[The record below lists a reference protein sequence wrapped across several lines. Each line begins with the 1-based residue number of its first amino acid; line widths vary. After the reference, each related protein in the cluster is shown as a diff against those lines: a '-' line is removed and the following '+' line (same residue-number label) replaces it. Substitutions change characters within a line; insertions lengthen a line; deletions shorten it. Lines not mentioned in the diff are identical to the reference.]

1 MAAVDDNWKKK
12 EKEVWTVEGILPLR
26 RCDAGDGQQ
35 VIGFV
40 QFFWRPSADSYP
52 PFLCS
57 LVLCWTQK
65 EEEEDNALNILSG
78 YLVAARA
85 RLTAATAE
93 PGQAT
98 HQRTCHLG
106 QTGRERAGPRRV
118 FLSFFL
124 LFCFSAFIQ
133 YKTLT
138 VCVCVSHKQLSRS
151 WQSAQS
157 SRKQKEIDIIIIT

>member
-65 EEEEDNALNILSG
+65 EEDNALNILSG
-78 YLVAARA
+78 YLVAAIERVSRRPQQSRGHPSKDLPPRPNGA
-85 RLTAATAE
+85 
-93 PGQAT
+93 
-98 HQRTCHLG
+98 RTCG
-106 QTGRERAGPRRV
+106 TTSR
-118 FLSFFL
+118 FSFFL
-124 LFCFSAFIQ
+124 SSILLFCLYPIQ
-133 YKTLT
+133 DIDC
-138 VCVCVSHKQLSRS
+138 VCVCVS
-151 WQSAQS
+151 
-157 SRKQKEIDIIIIT
+157 

>member
-78 YLVAARA
+78 YLVAAGA

-93 PGQAT
+93 PGPPIKGLAT
-98 HQRTCHLG
+98 SAKRGENVRDHV
-106 QTGRERAGPRRV
+106 AFF
-118 FLSFFL
+118 FLSFFY
-124 LFCFSAFIQ
+124 FAFLPLPN
-133 YKTLT
+133 TR
-138 VCVCVSHKQLSRS
+138 H
-151 WQSAQS
+151 
-157 SRKQKEIDIIIIT
+157 

>member
-1 MAAVDDNWKKK
+1 MRHMNGCCGRQLEKE

-52 PFLCS
+52 PPPFPLLS
-57 LVLCWTQK
+57 RILCWTQK

-78 YLVAARA
+78 LFSSCYRA

-118 FLSFFL
+118 FFFSFFL
-124 LFCFSAFIQ
+124 LFCFSAFTQ

-138 VCVCVSHKQLSRS
+138 VCVCVCVS
-151 WQSAQS
+151 
-157 SRKQKEIDIIIIT
+157 